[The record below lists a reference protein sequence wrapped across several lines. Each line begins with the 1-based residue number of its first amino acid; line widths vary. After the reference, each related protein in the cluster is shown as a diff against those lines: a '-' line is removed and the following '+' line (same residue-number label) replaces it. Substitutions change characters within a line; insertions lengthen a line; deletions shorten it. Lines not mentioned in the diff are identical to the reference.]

1 MTPCVRS
8 PSACVPHTVTRIAD
22 HTPNAH
28 GAQAR
33 EYCEGLR
40 ANSVTVEVP
49 GPPPSQPP
57 TNAHDAASM
66 HRVRIRSAANAT
78 IGAAVT
84 KKQNC
89 RCTSSDSEV
98 SFRCKYSKLEV
109 KPVKVNRNV
118 RTGHTMKKD
127 TIETESYM
135 NFPT

>member
-1 MTPCVRS
+1 
-8 PSACVPHTVTRIAD
+8 
-22 HTPNAH
+22 
-28 GAQAR
+28 
-33 EYCEGLR
+33 
-40 ANSVTVEVP
+40 
-49 GPPPSQPP
+49 
-57 TNAHDAASM
+57 M